1 MSIDDM
7 YGDLEAGDKPKAI
20 LKSRKQE
27 KEIEFIVEWMPRP
40 NKFQPKESVVTN
52 TELKKFCPEVL
63 LKFYED
69 NMVFK
74 EK

>member
-1 MSIDDM
+1 M

-20 LKSRKQE
+20 LKSRKLD
-27 KEIEFIVEWMPRP
+27 KEIEFIVEWMPRT

-74 EK
+74 DK